1 MKVPAYHSTS
11 MEDERNKNVYHDH
24 DDCSDGLRIK
34 AEHKQQGT
42 ANRRHCDEC
51 VKKA

>member
-1 MKVPAYHSTS
+1 

-34 AEHKQQGT
+34 GT

>member
-1 MKVPAYHSTS
+1 MTVAPYHSTL

-34 AEHKQQGT
+34 PENKQ
-42 ANRRHCDEC
+42 
-51 VKKA
+51 

>member
-1 MKVPAYHSTS
+1 MKVSPYH
-11 MEDERNKNVYHDH
+11 
-24 DDCSDGLRIK
+24 K

-42 ANRRHCDEC
+42 ANRRQCDEC

>member
-1 MKVPAYHSTS
+1 MKVAPYHWTL
-11 MEDERNKNVYHDH
+11 MEDERNK
-24 DDCSDGLRIK
+24 
-34 AEHKQQGT
+34 QQGR

>member
-1 MKVPAYHSTS
+1 

-34 AEHKQQGT
+34 AEPNQQGT
-42 ANRRHCDEC
+42 ANRRHRDEG

>member
-1 MKVPAYHSTS
+1 MKVAPYHSTS

-24 DDCSDGLRIK
+24 DDYSDGFRIK
-34 AEHKQQGT
+34 AEPKQQGT

>member
-1 MKVPAYHSTS
+1 MKVAACHSTL

-24 DDCSDGLRIK
+24 DDCSDGLGIK

-42 ANRRHCDEC
+42 ANSRHCDEC

>member
-1 MKVPAYHSTS
+1 

-24 DDCSDGLRIK
+24 NDCSDGLRIK
-34 AEHKQQGT
+34 AGHKQQVT

>member
-1 MKVPAYHSTS
+1 MKVAPYHSTL
-11 MEDERNKNVYHDH
+11 MEDERNKNHDH

-34 AEHKQQGT
+34 AENKQQGT
-42 ANRRHCDEC
+42 ANRRHSDDC